1 MALWHND
8 EEILKKIYHTSLVT
22 HITVPVSSSLA
33 YGSIIWNHT
42 PAVNTNKNKLIKLD
56 GSSLWYYCII
66 HKLALF
72 LTVLFLT
79 VLFLTVLFLTVNI
92 VNWGGGITSTYFVPI

>member
-8 EEILKKIYHTSLVT
+8 EEILKQIYHTSLVT

-42 PAVNTNKNKLIKLD
+42 PAVNTNKKKLIKLD
-56 GSSLWYYCII
+56 GSSLWY
-66 HKLALF
+66 
-72 LTVLFLT
+72 
-79 VLFLTVLFLTVNI
+79 
-92 VNWGGGITSTYFVPI
+92 